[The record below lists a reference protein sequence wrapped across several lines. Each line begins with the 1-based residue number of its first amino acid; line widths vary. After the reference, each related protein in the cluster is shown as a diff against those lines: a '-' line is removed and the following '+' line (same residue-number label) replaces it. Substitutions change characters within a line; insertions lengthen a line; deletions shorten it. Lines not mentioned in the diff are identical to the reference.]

1 MTRPRQILYILLGC
15 FFVVVVLVSMQ
26 FTNSTTTVV
35 PVVLDLLSF
44 TLLIIAVSSL
54 ARLWTQSSHIRRR
67 QSQQMETAVKSRKR

>member
-15 FFVVVVLVSMQ
+15 LFVVVVLVSMQ

-54 ARLWTQSSHIRRR
+54 VRRWTESSHVRRR
-67 QSQQMETAVKSRKR
+67 PSQQMETAVKSRKR